1 VNLSIFK
8 YNLHRLKSTLP
19 RKNKISDDE
28 LLEGQ
33 RSPFSG
39 TNASEEVNNTMA
51 ELRSQNNI
59 SNHSEMI
66 NLIEVPLN
74 STFDEKNSMNLTMQ
88 NAGKLLIK

>member
-39 TNASEEVNNTMA
+39 TNTSEEVNNTMA

-59 SNHSEMI
+59 SNHSEII